1 MRKLVTDGEGPV
13 TKNDNAFEL
22 SSFFIPN
29 GESFFAVVS
38 SYDDVLAYIVKKEGY
53 KAGDTLRLIL
63 PFLKAY
69 GATDRA
75 VEEYSRKNILLMPGA
90 KEVLR
95 LLEEISMPVYMIST
109 SYEPYV
115 KAVCEAL
122 GFSLKNARFTKLTL
136 DGYAL
141 GNGEAERLKELSKE
155 ISRMPPIK
163 IPPSASS
170 IEDFPEEEKRKIA
183 RLDQIFWEELPSME
197 AYRMVEEINPV
208 GGTEKANALKE
219 ILDETGNAPSDIIY
233 VGDSITDVQAMRLVR
248 GGGGLSV
255 SFNGNV
261 YALREAEVAVI
272 AHHALPT
279 AIISELFFK
288 EGKEAAVKLAKN
300 WGRKAVNELPLNK
313 NVKKAWLKLEGK
325 EQIKLSEVKKENL
338 TELVRE
344 SVACRKKVRGERIG
358 ELG

>member
-1 MRKLVTDGEGPV
+1 MSDGEGPI
-13 TKNDNAFEL
+13 TRNDNAFEL

-29 GESFFAVVS
+29 GGSFFAVVS
-38 SYDDVLAYIVKKEGY
+38 SYDDVLAYVMKKEGY

-75 VEEYSRKNILLMPGA
+75 IEEYSRKNILLMPGA
-90 KEVLR
+90 KKALGLLR
-95 LLEEISMPVYMIST
+95 EMGMPVYMIST

-122 GFSLKNARFTKLTL
+122 GFPLKNARFTKLTL
-136 DGYAL
+136 DEYAL
-141 GNGEAERLKELSKE
+141 GEGEAERLKELSKE
-155 ISRMPPIK
+155 ISRMRPIK
-163 IPPSASS
+163 IPPNASS

-183 RLDQIFWEELPSME
+183 RLDQIFWGELPGME
-197 AYRMVEEINPV
+197 AYRMIEEVNPV
-208 GGTEKANALKE
+208 GGIEKANAVKE
-219 ILDETGNAPSDIIY
+219 ILDETGNAPSDVIY

-261 YALREAEVAVI
+261 YALREAEIAVMS
-272 AHHALPT
+272 HDALPT

-288 EGKEAAVKLAKN
+288 GGKEAAVELARS
-300 WGRKAVNELPLNK
+300 WGRKAVNELPLSK
-313 NVKKAWLKLEGK
+313 SVKEAWLKLGGK
-325 EQIKLSEVKKENL
+325 EQIKLREVKEENL
-338 TELVRE
+338 TELARE
-344 SVACRKKVRGERIG
+344 SVAYRKKVRGERIG